1 MEPEVR
7 KWVKDLD
14 LKAPTPAEIVEALP
28 EDIVKALL
36 EAKDEPPIV
45 WSRLTD
51 LQDVSMRLIAERLLK
66 QPERKQPERKYMMK
80 HTITERVREH
90 YHVDD
95 KTGKKKLQLKNK
107 RDDCEFNLYVSEF
120 LPKRAHDIATWLVDN
135 IEGFKVCS
143 KGNCEQLK
151 KCEHILV
158 HLSAKTWEDRRFV
171 HEVCESMRE
180 GVHRLLVWEV
190 PGYEGIKPAQAP
202 YVEPDNPRHAVT
214 FETIKKNTEKCLEKL
229 SQKCYG
235 ELAMEIGTG
244 EWYEC
249 GLQKLAA
256 ELCGSF
262 QPRFRGR
269 SLLAAAWPGEK
280 NNWVINVKEP
290 EDWKVYPPNEESND
304 ESTTTTTK
312 TQEPSD
318 KLKDYNEGYK
328 DGYKDGNQKAQPS
341 LTA

>member
-1 MEPEVR
+1 
-7 KWVKDLD
+7 
-14 LKAPTPAEIVEALP
+14 
-28 EDIVKALL
+28 
-36 EAKDEPPIV
+36 
-45 WSRLTD
+45 
-51 LQDVSMRLIAERLLK
+51 
-66 QPERKQPERKYMMK
+66 
-80 HTITERVREH
+80 
-90 YHVDD
+90 
-95 KTGKKKLQLKNK
+95 
-107 RDDCEFNLYVSEF
+107 
-120 LPKRAHDIATWLVDN
+120 
-135 IEGFKVCS
+135 
-143 KGNCEQLK
+143 
-151 KCEHILV
+151 
-158 HLSAKTWEDRRFV
+158 
-171 HEVCESMRE
+171 
-180 GVHRLLVWEV
+180 
-190 PGYEGIKPAQAP
+190 
-202 YVEPDNPRHAVT
+202 
-214 FETIKKNTEKCLEKL
+214 
-229 SQKCYG
+229 
-235 ELAMEIGTG
+235 MEIGTG

-318 KLKDYNEGYK
+318 KSKDYNESYK